1 MKEAVENTQRYIVG
15 CTDKYL
21 KRSITLLEMLTA
33 MDDVSKLTPE
43 QVFVRL
49 SSHPESLRLANRA
62 IADLQTYLVL
72 TTINYCGI
80 LLVTNIQ
87 FINYLKSCIC

>member
-21 KRSITLLEMLTA
+21 KSSITLLEMLTA
-33 MDDVSKLTPE
+33 MDDVSKLTPK

-62 IADLQTYLVL
+62 ICRFTALFSID
-72 TTINYCGI
+72 NYQ
-80 LLVTNIQ
+80 LLWYTFSN
-87 FINYLKSCIC
+87 